1 MNRKFNSTDFFI
13 KNVDGFKCSVVNC
26 GKLLSIRSSTSTLQ
40 YHIKSKHAN
49 LWEKNIRDDENEK
62 NKNDILHNFP
72 ETIESVWAIAL
83 ATNGISHLT
92 IESPHFIEAI
102 TKSQSLNKEN
112 IPSRYKIK
120 ESVIQNAEIIHS
132 NIIKKFRE
140 NKCDVTLCT
149 DGWTNVNKTKIF
161 NLVALESNIP
171 YLMYSLESV
180 YVSNTTEKIIEILRP
195 KIIKLLEEQ
204 IRIVAISVDN
214 EASMNSA
221 VNKIC
226 AEFPFIIHI
235 PCGAHTFQLCMKH
248 ICEHP
253 SISKHVTKAKQII
266 DIFLKDK
273 TNRIQLRQHQMTSNK
288 QPLKI
293 IDYSNTRWSYI
304 IRSIERLLEL
314 KEIISMMTGENDCWE
329 DLKKLCIF
337 LQPFKIATNEIQ
349 SDSAN
354 LNTKYIV

>member
-1 MNRKFNSTDFFI
+1 
-13 KNVDGFKCSVVNC
+13 
-26 GKLLSIRSSTSTLQ
+26 
-40 YHIKSKHAN
+40 
-49 LWEKNIRDDENEK
+49 
-62 NKNDILHNFP
+62 
-72 ETIESVWAIAL
+72 
-83 ATNGISHLT
+83 
-92 IESPHFIEAI
+92 
-102 TKSQSLNKEN
+102 
-112 IPSRYKIK
+112 
-120 ESVIQNAEIIHS
+120 
-132 NIIKKFRE
+132 
-140 NKCDVTLCT
+140 
-149 DGWTNVNKTKIF
+149 
-161 NLVALESNIP
+161 
-171 YLMYSLESV
+171 MYSLESV

-204 IRIVAISVDN
+204 IRIVAPPISVDPG

-226 AEFPFIIHI
+226 SEFPFIIHI

-248 ICEHP
+248 IQGEHP
-253 SISKHVTKAKQII
+253 SISKLVTKAKQII

-273 TNRIQLRQHQMTSNK
+273 TNRIQLRQHQVTSNK

-329 DLKKLCIF
+329 NLKKLCPGF

-354 LNTKYIV
+354 LNTKYIVWVEAFPSGNL